1 MNKLEISNVG
11 YVYNKSD
18 KIILSDVSSSFLEG
32 TVSSIVGESGAGK
45 STLLYIISGFS
56 KPKAGKISF
65 NGKEVEDLRDYR
77 RNIVSTISQSY
88 MLFPTRTV
96 IENVMYPMLL
106 DIIDKNEARD
116 KAKDILKS
124 VAIDDIHFDKLPE
137 KLSGGEKQR
146 VAIARALAANSK
158 IIVADEPT
166 GNLDDKNSEEIYAI
180 FDRLAKEDGKIII
193 IVSHDR
199 HLSKKADYQYE
210 MKDGKLNQI

>member
-1 MNKLEISNVG
+1 MNKLEISNVD

-18 KIILSDVSSSFLEG
+18 KIILKDVSASFLEG

-45 STLLYIISGFS
+45 STLLYIISGFT
-56 KPKAGKISF
+56 KAKAGKISY
-65 NGKEVEDLRDYR
+65 NGKEVEDLRLYR

-96 IENVMYPMLL
+96 LENVMYPMLL
-106 DIIDKNEARD
+106 DKIDKNKAKD
-116 KAKDILKS
+116 KAKELLKS

-166 GNLDDKNSEEIYAI
+166 GNLDDKNSEEIYSI
-180 FDRLAKEDGKIII
+180 FDRLAKKDGKIVI
-193 IVSHDR
+193 IVSHDKD
-199 HLSKKADYQYE
+199 LAKKADYQYE
-210 MKDGKLNQI
+210 MKDGKLNLL